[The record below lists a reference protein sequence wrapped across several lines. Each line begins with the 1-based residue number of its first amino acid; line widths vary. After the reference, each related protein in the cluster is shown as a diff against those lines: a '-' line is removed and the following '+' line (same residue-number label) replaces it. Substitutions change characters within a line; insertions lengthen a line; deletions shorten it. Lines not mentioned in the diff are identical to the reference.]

1 MARFGPGDVAGVD
14 RVTARDPKFVAA
26 LRKRVRGTVREAEP
40 VGRYSTYRIGGPATV
55 FLPANPEDVAAALA
69 LAAESG
75 TPWFAIG
82 LGSNILLPDA
92 GLEAL
97 VIRMGKGLD
106 RIEQRQGSWTIG
118 AGLPAPLAARRT
130 AEAGYAGL
138 HIFVGVPGTV
148 GGGVYMNAG
157 CHGGDWSEVVER
169 VTVVDA
175 AGRDAVV
182 ERKEIPFTYRRSG
195 LDGRVV
201 VEATVQLRQEE
212 PARLEEA
219 VAEMFEWRQ
228 RGTPFNQP
236 CCGSV
241 FKNPA
246 GPSWK
251 NEAGPRTAGQLIEA
265 AGLKG
270 FTIGGAQVSP
280 MHANYFVNTGG
291 ASAQDVRR
299 MIEHVQQVVQDKF
312 GVRLEPEVKL
322 IGSKGEYLNSSER

>member
-1 MARFGPGDVAGVD
+1 
-14 RVTARDPKFVAA
+14 VTARDKKFIAA
-26 LRKRVRGTVREAEP
+26 LRERVRGTVREDDP
-40 VGRYSTYRIGGPATV
+40 VARYSTYRIGGPATV
-55 FLPANPEDVAAALA
+55 LLPVAAQDVAAALL
-69 LAAESG
+69 LAHNSG
-75 TPWFAIG
+75 TPWFAVG
-82 LGSNILLPDA
+82 LGSNILLPDE
-92 GLEAL
+92 GLDAL
-97 VIRMGKGLD
+97 VIRLGKGLD
-106 RIEQRQGSWTIG
+106 GLRREGDSWTVG

-130 AEAGYAGL
+130 AEAGFAGL

-157 CHGGDWSEVVER
+157 CHGGDWAEVVQR
-169 VTVVDA
+169 ATVVDA
-175 AGRDAVV
+175 TGRDSVLQ
-182 ERKEIPFTYRRSG
+182 RHEIPFTYRRSG
-195 LDGRVV
+195 LEGRIVLETTV
-201 VEATVQLRQEE
+201 LLRPEAQATLD
-212 PARLEEA
+212 EA

-251 NEAGPRTAGQLIEA
+251 KADGPRTAGQLIEA

-270 FTIGGAQVSP
+270 FTIGGAQISP

-291 ASAQDVRR
+291 ATAADVRR
-299 MIEHVQQVVQDKF
+299 LIEHAQKVVEERF

-322 IGSKGEYLNSSER
+322 IGSRGEYLNESER

>member
-1 MARFGPGDVAGVD
+1 V
-14 RVTARDPKFVAA
+14 
-26 LRKRVRGTVREAEP
+26 L
-40 VGRYSTYRIGGPATV
+40 
-55 FLPANPEDVAAALA
+55 LPAHPEDIGAALA
-69 LAAESG
+69 LARETG

-82 LGSNILLPDA
+82 LGSNILLPDD

-106 RIEQRQGSWTIG
+106 RLQRNQDSWTIG

-169 VTVVDA
+169 VTVVDSS
-175 AGRDAVV
+175 GRDLVL
-182 ERKEIPFTYRRSG
+182 ERQEIPFTYRRSG
-195 LDGRVV
+195 LEERIVL
-201 VEATVQLRQEE
+201 EATVRLRQEE
-212 PARLEEA
+212 PAHLDEA

-228 RGTPFNQP
+228 RETPFNQP

-251 NEAGPRTAGQLIEA
+251 KKEGPRTAGQLIEA

-270 FTIGGAQVSP
+270 CTIGWAQVSP
-280 MHANYFVNTGG
+280 MHANYFVNTG
-291 ASAQDVRR
+291 SATAADVLKL
-299 MIEHVQQVVQDKF
+299 IEHVQEVVRDRF
-312 GVRLEPEVKL
+312 GVSLEPEVKL
-322 IGSKGEYLNSSER
+322 IGPKGEYLNSQSGEQ

>member
-1 MARFGPGDVAGVD
+1 VD
-14 RVTARDPKFVAA
+14 RVTARSTSFVTA
-26 LRKRVRGTVREAEP
+26 LRDRVSGTVREEEP

-55 FLPANPEDVAAALA
+55 LLPKTPEDVAAALV
-69 LAAESG
+69 LAAEAEVS
-75 TPWFAIG
+75 WFAVG

-106 RIEQRQGSWTIG
+106 RLQRHQDCWTIG
-118 AGLPAPLAARRT
+118 AGLPAPIAARRT
-130 AEAGYAGL
+130 AEAGFAGL

-157 CHGGDWSEVVER
+157 CHGGDWSEVVQQ
-169 VTVVDA
+169 VTVVDPTGA
-175 AGRDAVV
+175 DSVLSRH
-182 ERKEIPFTYRRSG
+182 EIPFTYRRSG

-201 VEATVQLRQEE
+201 LDTTVRLRPEE

-241 FKNPA
+241 FKNPS

-251 NEAGPRTAGQLIEA
+251 REDGAKTAGQLIEA

-270 FTIGGAQVSP
+270 YSMGGAQVSP
-280 MHANYFVNTGG
+280 MHANYFVNTG
-291 ASAQDVRR
+291 SATAADVRR
-299 MIEHVQQVVQDKF
+299 LIEHVQQVIEERF

-322 IGSKGEYLNSSER
+322 IGSRGEYLNGSER

>member
-1 MARFGPGDVAGVD
+1 MD
-14 RVTARDPKFVAA
+14 RLTARDPHFAA
-26 LRKRVRGTVREAEP
+26 AVRARVRGEVREAEP
-40 VGRYSTYRIGGPATV
+40 LGRYSTYRIGGPATIL
-55 FLPANPEDVAAALA
+55 FPAAPEDVAGALVVAHDAGVPVFA
-69 LAAESG
+69 L
-75 TPWFAIG
+75 G
-82 LGSNILLPDA
+82 LGSNILLPDD

-97 VIRMGKGLD
+97 VVRLGKGLD
-106 RIEQRQGSWTIG
+106 RIERREEQWTLG
-118 AGLPAPLAARRT
+118 AGLPAPLAARKT
-130 AEAGYAGL
+130 VAAGFAGL
-138 HIFVGVPGTV
+138 HIFVGVPGSV

-157 CHGGDWSEVVER
+157 CHGGDWSEVVQR

-175 AGRDAVV
+175 TGRDSVLLRREV
-182 ERKEIPFTYRRSG
+182 PFTYRRSG
-195 LDGRVV
+195 LEVRIVLD
-201 VEATVQLRQEE
+201 ATVLLRPEE
-212 PARLEEA
+212 QGKLDEA

-251 NEAGPRTAGQLIEA
+251 KADGPRTAGQLIEA

-270 FTIGGAQVSP
+270 HTIGGAQISP

-291 ASAQDVRR
+291 ATAADVRR
-299 MIEHVQQVVQDKF
+299 LIEQAQKMVEEKF

-322 IGSKGEYLNSSER
+322 IGSRGEYLND